1 MIIRSL
7 CITIAMA
14 ALACKTCPAIPF
26 DDNFDDGDLAGWEI
40 KQGDWY
46 NAGHSLMSSYDNY
59 GIIWVADSFGL
70 DQRIDVDAYFDGSAS
85 SKTAQLRV
93 RSGDA
98 GSGGNRFFDHGY
110 FAAVVSSGAYI
121 YNAVQPGRQNLL
133 GQVALPGLSDG
144 WHSLAFSVEGLG
156 NDTHLQVWV
165 DGDMK
170 LDVYDTQGSQHD
182 DGGYVGLGSSNHI
195 NRRIEYDNVQ
205 VVPEPATLVLLLI
218 GGIGLA
224 FRRCRAGQSK

>member
-110 FAAVVSSGAYI
+110 FAAVVPTSTTRFSPAGRTCSARSHCRGCRMVGTASRFPSKAWAMTPICRSG
-121 YNAVQPGRQNLL
+121 
-133 GQVALPGLSDG
+133 S
-144 WHSLAFSVEGLG
+144 
-156 NDTHLQVWV
+156 
-165 DGDMK
+165 M
-170 LDVYDTQGSQHD
+170 
-182 DGGYVGLGSSNHI
+182 
-195 NRRIEYDNVQ
+195 
-205 VVPEPATLVLLLI
+205 AT
-218 GGIGLA
+218 
-224 FRRCRAGQSK
+224 